1 VSDTAAKDPEDL
13 TADEAAEELARLAS
27 EIIYYD
33 IAYHQ
38 NDAPLISD
46 GEYDALK
53 RRNDAIEERFPDLIR
68 KDSPRFRVGYTPSK
82 AFKKATHTVPMLSL
96 GNIFTDEDAFDF
108 VERVRSFLGLKEGEP
123 LDIVAEPKIDGLSF
137 SSLYQGGEFVR
148 GATRGD
154 GVVGEDVTQNML
166 TIAELPKRLKGE
178 IKNIEVRGEVYMKKA
193 DFFRL
198 NEEQEKKGK
207 PLFANPR
214 NAAAGSLRQLDAAVT
229 ARRKLSIFAYAY
241 GELTDKV
248 PFVTHYDFLEWLRAS
263 GFPVNPEIRLC
274 HSAEEI
280 VSFFHYIMDKRP
292 SLSYDI
298 DGVVYKVNRLDYQ
311 RRLGFVSRAPRWAIA
326 HKFPAEQARTILR
339 NIRVQVG
346 RMGTLTPVADLEPVN
361 VGGVMVSHAT
371 LHNED
376 EIKRKG
382 VRIGDTVIVQRAGDV
397 IPQIVGIDL
406 AKRPPHSVDFVFPE
420 VCPVCGSVAVRE
432 GDEVARKC
440 MGGLH
445 CPAQAVE
452 SLKHFVSRD
461 ALDIRGLGDRNVEEF
476 YHKGWL
482 ADASKIFSLKED
494 RWFELPNLEGWGAK
508 SATKLFDAIDKVKE
522 GIPLDR
528 FIYAL
533 GIPQIGSATAR
544 VLAKQYLS
552 LVHFMD
558 SMSSAQDKDSP
569 AYQELVAIEGIGE
582 SMAEDL
588 LFFFADEKNQE
599 VVAKITA
606 QMKVLDFVPPK
617 ASDSPFAGKTVVF
630 TGTLTGMT
638 RGEAKATA
646 LAHGAKVAGSVS
658 AKTDFVV
665 EGADAGSKAKK
676 AAELGVKVLSE
687 DEFLAMI
694 KEVKG

>member
-1 VSDTAAKDPEDL
+1 
-13 TADEAAEELARLAS
+13 
-27 EIIYYD
+27 
-33 IAYHQ
+33 
-38 NDAPLISD
+38 
-46 GEYDALK
+46 
-53 RRNDAIEERFPDLIR
+53 
-68 KDSPRFRVGYTPSK
+68 
-82 AFKKATHTVPMLSL
+82 
-96 GNIFTDEDAFDF
+96 
-108 VERVRSFLGLKEGEP
+108 

-166 TIAELPKRLKGE
+166 TIPELPKRLKGE

-198 NEEQEKKGK
+198 NEAQEKKGK

-248 PFVTHYDFLEWLRAS
+248 PFVTHYDFLEWLKAS

-280 VSFFHYIMDKRP
+280 VNFFHYIMDKRP

-326 HKFPAEQARTILR
+326 HKFPAERALTILR

-346 RMGTLTPVADLEPVN
+346 RTGTLTPVADLEPVN

-406 AKRPPHSVDFVFPE
+406 AKRPSHSVDFVFPE

-445 CPAQAVE
+445 
-452 SLKHFVSRD
+452 
-461 ALDIRGLGDRNVEEF
+461 
-476 YHKGWL
+476 
-482 ADASKIFSLKED
+482 
-494 RWFELPNLEGWGAK
+494 
-508 SATKLFDAIDKVKE
+508 
-522 GIPLDR
+522 
-528 FIYAL
+528 
-533 GIPQIGSATAR
+533 
-544 VLAKQYLS
+544 
-552 LVHFMD
+552 
-558 SMSSAQDKDSP
+558 
-569 AYQELVAIEGIGE
+569 
-582 SMAEDL
+582 
-588 LFFFADEKNQE
+588 
-599 VVAKITA
+599 
-606 QMKVLDFVPPK
+606 
-617 ASDSPFAGKTVVF
+617 
-630 TGTLTGMT
+630 
-638 RGEAKATA
+638 
-646 LAHGAKVAGSVS
+646 
-658 AKTDFVV
+658 
-665 EGADAGSKAKK
+665 
-676 AAELGVKVLSE
+676 
-687 DEFLAMI
+687 
-694 KEVKG
+694 